1 MKRLLNAVLLLF
13 VVLLATCSTISTPS
27 ISATAQEQQQSTQT
41 LRQLAQ
47 QRGIAIGAAMNMD
60 AYNSDPRYG
69 QVLGSQFDMV
79 TPENVMKWN
88 AVHPAPHTYTFA
100 QADEL
105 VAFAQ
110 AHHMQIRGHNLVWY
124 QALPSWLTSGTYTRA
139 QLMAILKDH
148 IFTVVSHFRKTVN
161 IWDVVNEA
169 VADDGSLRQS
179 IWLKDI
185 GPDYIDWAFRW
196 AHEANPQAHLFY
208 NDYGGEGLGVKS
220 DAIYTLVKGMLQ
232 HGVPI
237 YGVGLQMHTSIVSPP
252 VMQQVIENMQRL
264 AALGLKVQITEMDV
278 KVQGDPRPMAQRLQA
293 QAQVYRSMLTACLT
307 VKACEAF
314 VMWGFT
320 DRYSWI
326 PAATGH
332 ADAPLIFDTQ
342 YRPKPAYYAL
352 LQILKQTFNKKNQVY
367 QFTCITS
374 CVLRSIDNV

>member
-1 MKRLLNAVLLLF
+1 MRRALYAILFTSVLLLIS
-13 VVLLATCSTISTPS
+13 CSTGVTVSK
-27 ISATAQEQQQSTQT
+27 SATAQEQQTSTQT

-47 QRGIAIGAAMNMD
+47 QRGIAIGAAMNME
-60 AYNSDPRYG
+60 AYSSDPTYG
-69 QVLGSQFDMV
+69 QVLSDQFDMV

-110 AHHMQIRGHNLVWY
+110 AHHMQVRGHNLVWY
-124 QALPSWLTSGTYTRA
+124 QALPSWLTNGHYTRT

-148 IFTVVSHFRKTVN
+148 IFTVVSHFRNTVN

-169 VADDGSLRQS
+169 VADDGSLRPS

-220 DAIYTLVKGMLQ
+220 DAIYKLVKGLLQ
-232 HGVPI
+232 RGVPI

-252 VMQQVIENMQRL
+252 EEQQVIENMQRL

-278 KVQGDPRPMAQRLQA
+278 KIQGDPRPMVQRLQA
-293 QAQVYRSMLTACLT
+293 QAQVYRSMLSACLA

-320 DRYSWI
+320 DHYSWI
-326 PAATGH
+326 YAVTGH
-332 ADAPLIFDTQ
+332 ADAPLIFDTH
-342 YRPKPAYYAL
+342 YRPKPAYYAIYQVL
-352 LQILKQTFNKKNQVY
+352 SEKNGFVGYGRQDAIY
-367 QFTCITS
+367 Y
-374 CVLRSIDNV
+374 VL